1 MEKYGQGVRSE
12 NREGF
17 LWCLAPWERHQ
28 YPNPILL
35 QDQPCS
41 PEWKENSKPAKN
53 QDSAPLIKG
62 PVHEIFWNAW

>member
-41 PEWKENSKPAKN
+41 PEWKENSKPAN
-53 QDSAPLIKG
+53 
-62 PVHEIFWNAW
+62 N